1 MEWKMALV
9 VVTFGIIAFGKM
21 ENGNQHIVTFP
32 VTNKR
37 IYGVFLRKGRFLLY
51 IISR

>member
-9 VVTFGIIAFGKM
+9 IVTFGKM

-37 IYGVFLRKGRFLLY
+37 IYEVFLRKGRFLLY